1 MKYIIGASIGG
12 LFGIGMPMMMEI
24 QKVNIGTN
32 NGEESSTQEEF
43 QPVEVDVRIPID
55 NMLLL
60 PDNYCGS
67 LDYESIDP
75 HAQVRECLERSRQN
89 IPAI

>member
-1 MKYIIGASIGG
+1 MKYIVGASIGG

-24 QKVNIGTN
+24 QNVNVN
-32 NGEESSTQEEF
+32 VNDERSPTQEEF
-43 QPVEVDVRIPID
+43 QPVVRDVHIPID

-60 PDNYCGS
+60 PDNYCGL
-67 LDYESIDP
+67 LDYESTEP
-75 HAQVRECLERSRQN
+75 LEQARECLEHSRLD

>member
-1 MKYIIGASIGG
+1 MKYIVGASIGG
-12 LFGIGMPMMMEI
+12 LFGIGMPIMMEI
-24 QKVNIGTN
+24 QKVND
-32 NGEESSTQEEF
+32 EEIPTQEEF
-43 QPVEVDVRIPID
+43 QPIERDFHIPID

-67 LDYESIDP
+67 LDYESTEP
-75 HAQVRECLERSRQN
+75 LEQARECLERSPAR

>member
-1 MKYIIGASIGG
+1 MKYIVGASIGG

-24 QKVNIGTN
+24 QKVND
-32 NGEESSTQEEF
+32 EEISTQEEF
-43 QPVEVDVRIPID
+43 QPVERDIQIPID

-67 LDYESIDP
+67 LDYESTEPIEQ
-75 HAQVRECLERSRQN
+75 ARECLKRSEAN

>member
-1 MKYIIGASIGG
+1 MKYIIGASVGG
-12 LFGIGMPMMMEI
+12 LFGIGMPIMMEI
-24 QKVNIGTN
+24 QKVNN
-32 NGEESSTQEEF
+32 DEEVPRQEEF
-43 QPVEVDVRIPID
+43 QPIERDFHIPID

-67 LDYESIDP
+67 LDYESTEP
-75 HAQVRECLERSRQN
+75 LEQARECLEQSLAG